1 MKTLVEKSIK
11 ITGVPKLNAKT
22 IFDLN
27 QIPTLAEDSTEKQKK
42 EVKEKESENKRI
54 TSDREFIS
62 LTIISGR
69 KLVVQFEFK
78 EEGVKTKDKV
88 LISIPKTDSEE
99 VIKNF
104 ILDSI
109 NIHLSK

>member
-11 ITGVPKLNAKT
+11 ITGVPKPNAKT
-22 IFDLN
+22 LFDLN
-27 QIPTLAEDSTEKQKK
+27 QIPTLAEDATEEQKK
-42 EVKEKESENKRI
+42 EVKEKESENKKI
-54 TSDREFIS
+54 TSDRGFTS
-62 LTIISGR
+62 LTVISGR
-69 KLVVQFEFK
+69 KLVVQFEFE

>member
-22 IFDLN
+22 LFDLN
-27 QIPTLAEDSTEKQKK
+27 QIPILAEDATEEQKK
-42 EVKEKESENKRI
+42 EVKEKESENKKI
-54 TSDREFIS
+54 TFDREFIS

-69 KLVVQFEFK
+69 KLVVQFEFE